1 MKKYLILIIFI
12 LSCSDN
18 IPDNLIS
25 KKKMENI
32 IFDVMILNAS
42 SGFDLKIDNKL
53 LSDELIFKKYNID
66 SLQFFESELYYLK
79 NPKLHNEI
87 YSQVK
92 IRILKS
98 MDSLKSIDS
107 LKYIN

>member
-1 MKKYLILIIFI
+1 MKKYLILIILI

-18 IPDNLIS
+18 IPDNHIS

-79 NPKLHNEI
+79 NPKLHN
-87 YSQVK
+87 
-92 IRILKS
+92 L
-98 MDSLKSIDS
+98 SLIH
-107 LKYIN
+107 I